1 MPMPL
6 RSVGLPL
13 CCLGLLLSACQRTSP
28 PPSPSPASATAPTV
42 PPSASVPPADHVV
55 SQVARDGQLPVL
67 EVLSEGGQMRDGVLM
82 VDAYERDRVYLG
94 LALET
99 EAGQPLADKTVS
111 VTTDG
116 SSQVLLR
123 QPQTDADGYA
133 EFEVLVGTAGQQ
145 AVTVSAAGVSSRF
158 MLNILPNDFDQWLQ
172 DLPAEGL
179 TRWGTLM
186 EPTVTPVDG
195 MLRADF
201 PASVQSLAGTTIRVA
216 GFMLSL
222 DPTPQQSHFLLSASP
237 PNCFFHVPGGPSTVI
252 EVFAAKGI
260 TGSFDPLVVEGRLEL
275 VSESEEGILYRLRDA
290 R

>member
-1 MPMPL
+1 MPMSL
-6 RSVGLPL
+6 RFSRLLL
-13 CCLGLLLSACQRTSP
+13 CVAGLLLSGCQREAPPASP
-28 PPSPSPASATAPTV
+28 PPATAAGPAV
-42 PPSASVPPADHVV
+42 LPSASPSSPDRPV
-55 SQVARDGQLPVL
+55 SQAARDGQLPVL

-186 EPTVTPVDG
+186 ETTVTPVDG
-195 MLRADF
+195 VLRADF

-216 GFMLSL
+216 GFMLPL

-275 VSESEEGILYRLRDA
+275 VSESAEGILYRLRDA